1 MQPVESSSSPRRP
14 LPNPPL
20 PASPAQT
27 LQSLQLEAVGTLEQL
42 PEKLSESLTRLEPQA
57 EKEIE
62 DVSKMLDSLLL
73 VHARQEVEEITKQV
87 VEGVSHVLDYM
98 GIVAQAHPIAAIVV
112 GALSKVVSMEKQR
125 HENNAHIVVVHATM
139 VKTVYHVRFLA
150 RIPAKAEADLE
161 ERLNVIFQ
169 HMSGTIRDFGA
180 FVDTYHGCWQK
191 TYKVLFSHVHKEK
204 LESFNARFQQHR
216 EDLDEMR
223 KTLTQVQMTNV
234 LTNTEEILKRLKNVD
249 PDVQKAEAFVRDNG
263 GADNVRTNPALVEQV
278 ANILQERA
286 TVSMKENLRQGFDDL
301 LEKHTARYLKKLDSV
316 QDTVLSSVSAAERA
330 IISRLDEGP
339 HHLIEDKEI
348 QQIWE
353 RECVLGLPPSGGS
366 RLSQEMSRWKSC
378 VKCRIFIEGLH
389 EHYQA
394 IFHQHGAHKDAWT
407 LSFFSRVM
415 YHSAIGDVIDDDG
428 SGYLSASEVNDFIS
442 EQRCLSHWSKPEWF
456 ALYYRSIR
464 HIMSQLQE
472 SLHSLD
478 NVPEKDTVVL
488 IVESLKPFVLAADV
502 EDFSRIVKI
511 PHQLRRLQDE
521 YRSYDQRKIIEN
533 LAHFGNHVADRTTLD
548 AVVGDTRVELHMMP
562 LLYILV
568 IRLQEIVADILRA
581 GSINNQNLVGVEE
594 LATSCIA
601 VFVAFE
607 DRMRDLVRGWRC
619 EGKDISMQV
628 DRYADGLF
636 KKLYQETHL
645 YEKPYHALRGCI
657 FGDKLTMPRHL
668 RPFASPHRSQNSVD
682 RLAREMASLSTRVEV
697 LETRLTESQQPRE
710 TRETRS
716 RTSSSTTAQSSSRAT
731 VERGASRRRV
741 AMDPS
746 EKRTSRWRTF
756 LLGLRRLFFH

>member
-1 MQPVESSSSPRRP
+1 MQPVSSSPRRP
-14 LPNPPL
+14 LPNRPL
-20 PASPAQT
+20 PASSPET
-27 LQSLQLEAVGTLEQL
+27 LQPPQLELQVVPEGL
-42 PEKLSESLTRLEPQA
+42 PDKLSESLNRLEPQA

-62 DVSKMLDSLLL
+62 DVSKILDSLPLA
-73 VHARQEVEEITKQV
+73 HARQDIEEITKQV

-98 GIVAQAHPIAAIVV
+98 GVVAQVHPIAGIVV

-150 RIPAKAEADLE
+150 RIPAKDEADFAD
-161 ERLNVIFQ
+161 RLNVIFQ
-169 HMSGTIRDFGA
+169 HMYGTIRDFGA

-204 LESFNARFQQHR
+204 LENFNKRFQQHR

-223 KTLTQVQMTNV
+223 KTLTQVQMSNI
-234 LTNTEEILKRLKNVD
+234 LTNTEEILHRLQDFD
-249 PDVQKAEAFVRDNG
+249 PDVQKAEKFVRENG
-263 GADNVRTNPALVEQV
+263 GADRVRADPALVDKV

-286 TVSMKENLRQGFDDL
+286 TVGMKENLRQGFDDL
-301 LEKHTARYLKKLDSV
+301 LEKHNARYLKKLDSV
-316 QDTVLSSVSAAERA
+316 QDTILSSVSAAEKA

-339 HHLIEDKEI
+339 HHLIEDNDI
-348 QQIWE
+348 RQIWE
-353 RECVLGLPPSGGS
+353 RN
-366 RLSQEMSRWKSC
+366 RWKSC

-394 IFHQHGAHKDAWT
+394 VFHQHGAHKDAWT
-407 LSFFSRVM
+407 LPFFSRVM

-456 ALYYRSIR
+456 AFWACGWYNNNAWYHRGIK
-464 HIMSQLQE
+464 HIMLQLQD
-472 SLHSLD
+472 SLHSIAD
-478 NVPEKDTVVL
+478 MPERDTVLL
-488 IVESLKPFVLAADV
+488 IVESLKPLVLVADV
-502 EDFSRIVKI
+502 EDFSYIVKI
-511 PHQLRRLQDE
+511 PHQLRRLQEE
-521 YRSYDQRKIIEN
+521 YRSYEERKITEN
-533 LAHFGNHVADRTTLD
+533 LAHFGNHVADRTSLD
-548 AVVGDTRVELHMMP
+548 TVVGDTRVELHMMP

-568 IRLQEIVADILRA
+568 IRLQEIVAEILRA
-581 GSINNQNLVGVEE
+581 GSISNQNLVGIEE

-607 DRMRDLVRGWRC
+607 DRMRDLLRGWRC
-619 EGKDISMQV
+619 EGKDIGMQV

-682 RLAREMASLSTRVEV
+682 RLAREVTSLSSRVEV
-697 LETRLTESQQPRE
+697 LENRLSQSQEPRAP
-710 TRETRS
+710 RAVRS
-716 RTSSSTTAQSSSRAT
+716 RTSSTGTGQSSSPAT
-731 VERGASRRRV
+731 LDRGAPRRPV
-741 AMDPS
+741 MMELS

-756 LLGLRRLFFH
+756 LHGLRQLFLH